1 MLLST
6 FDGTNSVL
14 QFLTLLL
21 IFVFIIGI
29 TYFTVRW
36 MSKIGQGQSKYSNIE
51 VIETR
56 RITNNKFLQI
66 IKAGDK
72 YLLISVGKDEI
83 NMISELNGDSL
94 ELEPENSSEQSMSFS
109 SILDKARNLTKKD
122 LNDED
127 KEQS

>member
-14 QFLTLLL
+14 QFLTLLF
-21 IFVFIIGI
+21 IFIFIIGI

-36 MSKIGQGQSKYSNIE
+36 MGRIGQGQSKYSNIE

>member
-14 QFLTLLL
+14 HFLTLLL
-21 IFVFIIGI
+21 IFVFIIAV

-72 YLLISVGKDEI
+72 YLLIGVGKDEI
-83 NMISELNGDSL
+83 SMISELNEDSL
-94 ELEPENSSEQSMSFS
+94 DLESGVSSDVGMNFS
-109 SILDKARNLTKKD
+109 SLLDKARNLTKKD

>member
-21 IFVFIIGI
+21 IFLFIIGI

-56 RITNNKFLQI
+56 RITNNKSLQI

-83 NMISELNGDSL
+83 HLISELNGDSL
-94 ELEPENSSEQSMSFS
+94 DLNPEDSAGQSVSFS
-109 SILDKARNLTKKD
+109 SILDKARGLTKKN

>member
-14 QFLTLLL
+14 QFLTLLF
-21 IFVFIIGI
+21 IFLFIIGI

-94 ELEPENSSEQSMSFS
+94 DLESETSSEQSMSFS
-109 SILDKARNLTKKD
+109 SILDKARNLTKKN

>member
-14 QFLTLLL
+14 QFLTLLV
-21 IFVFIIGI
+21 IFLFIIGI

-94 ELEPENSSEQSMSFS
+94 DLEPENSSEQSLSFS
-109 SILDKARNLTKKD
+109 SILDKARGLTKKN

>member
-14 QFLTLLL
+14 QFLTLLF
-21 IFVFIIGI
+21 IFIFIIGI

-36 MSKIGQGQSKYSNIE
+36 MGRIGQGQSKYSNIE

-94 ELEPENSSEQSMSFS
+94 ELEPENSSDQSMSFS

>member
-21 IFVFIIGI
+21 IFLFIIGI

-83 NMISELNGDSL
+83 HLISELNGDSL
-94 ELEPENSSEQSMSFS
+94 DLKPEDSAGQSVSFS
-109 SILDKARNLTKKD
+109 SILDKARGLTKKN

>member
-1 MLLST
+1 MLLSK

-14 QFLTLLL
+14 QFLTLLF
-21 IFVFIIGI
+21 IFIFIIGI
-29 TYFTVRW
+29 TFFTVRW

-83 NMISELNGDSL
+83 NMISELNEDSL
-94 ELEPENSSEQSMSFS
+94 DLEPENSSEQNMSFS
-109 SILDKARNLTKKD
+109 AILERARNLTKKN